1 MNHCQNDHPLAREM
15 NIAAAAVRQAGLLCR
30 AVQAEIDPGALA
42 KQDRSPVTVADF
54 GSQALICRA
63 IREAFPDDPIIG
75 EEDAAVLREPEQ
87 TDMLGR
93 VVSHVG
99 KLLPNSSADQVCE
112 WIDLGGANEYSPRF
126 WTLDPIDGTK
136 GFLRGGQYAIAL
148 ALVIEGEVAAA
159 VLGCP
164 NLGPTLDADRG
175 PGSLFTAIKGNGT
188 WESPL
193 LGEGDP
199 VSISVSPRTDS
210 SLIRFCESVEADHSS
225 HGDAARLAER
235 LDIKAESA
243 RLDSQAKY
251 AVVARGE
258 AEAYMRLPRD
268 QVYREKIWDH
278 AAGLLVV
285 TEAGGRVTD
294 ISGRDLD
301 FSLGYKL
308 EKNRGV
314 VATNTP
320 VHDDVLD
327 AIKACQEKGKYIGI
341 CGQGP
346 SDHPDL
352 ARWLLEQ
359 GIESMSLNPDT
370 VVETWMFLAG
380 EKV

>member
-1 MNHCQNDHPLAREM
+1 MKHFGNDRPFAREM
-15 NIAAAAVRQAGLLCR
+15 NLAADAVRQAGLLCR

-87 TDMLGR
+87 ADMLGR

-99 KLLPNSSADQVCE
+99 KLLPDSGPEQVCA
-112 WIDLGGANEYSPRF
+112 WIDLGGAKEYSPRF

-148 ALVIEGEVAAA
+148 ALVIEGEVSAA

-164 NLGPTLDADRG
+164 NLGPALDADRG
-175 PGSLFTAIKGNGT
+175 PGSLFIAIKGQGA
-188 WESPL
+188 WQMPL

-199 VSISVSPRTDS
+199 AALAVSPQADPS
-210 SLIRFCESVEADHSS
+210 FIRFCESVEAAHSS
-225 HGDAARLAER
+225 HGDTARIAER
-235 LDIKAESA
+235 LDIQAPPA

-251 AVVARGE
+251 AIVARGE
-258 AEAYMRLPRD
+258 AEAYLRLPRD
-268 QVYREKIWDH
+268 AEYREKIWDH

-294 ISGRDLD
+294 IAGRDLD
-301 FSLGYKL
+301 FGLGYRL

-320 VHDDVLD
+320 VHDEIL
-327 AIKACQEKGKYIGI
+327 
-341 CGQGP
+341 
-346 SDHPDL
+346 
-352 ARWLLEQ
+352 
-359 GIESMSLNPDT
+359 DT
-370 VVETWMFLAG
+370 VKSLGIGQF
-380 EKV
+380 

>member
-1 MNHCQNDHPLAREM
+1 MNNRPNDHFLAREIG
-15 NIAAAAVRQAGLLCR
+15 IAAAAVSQAGLLCR

-54 GSQALICRA
+54 GSQAVICRA
-63 IREAFPDDPIIG
+63 LREAFPDDPIIG

-87 TDMLGR
+87 ADMLER

-99 KLLPNSSADQVCE
+99 QLLPHASADHVCE

-175 PGSLFTAIKGNGT
+175 QGSLFTAIKGKGT

-193 LGEGDP
+193 LGEGGR
-199 VSISVSPRTDS
+199 VSVSVSQQTDP
-210 SLIRFCESVEADHSS
+210 SLVRFCESVEAAHSS
-225 HGDAARLAER
+225 HGDAARIAER
-235 LDIKAESA
+235 LKIQAPPA

-258 AEAYMRLPRD
+258 AEAYLRLPRD

-294 ISGRDLD
+294 INGRDLD

-314 VATNTP
+314 VATNSP
-320 VHDDVLD
+320 VHEDVLRV
-327 AIKACQEKGKYIGI
+327 IR
-341 CGQGP
+341 
-346 SDHPDL
+346 DL
-352 ARWLLEQ
+352 AL
-359 GIESMSLNPDT
+359 P
-370 VVETWMFLAG
+370 
-380 EKV
+380 